1 MSAMSRGISGALIHS
16 QMALTE
22 FGVALILNTN
32 GLLVVVKQ
40 DSYNLLLAY
49 DMQVRVVAALELI
62 VNISVSSILS
72 PSIWADILQPSF
84 GGIVRVKVL

>member
-1 MSAMSRGISGALIHS
+1 MSRGISGALIHS

>member
-1 MSAMSRGISGALIHS
+1 MSAMSRGISGALVPC
-16 QMALTE
+16 QKALTE

-40 DSYNLLLAY
+40 DSDNLLLAY
-49 DMQVRVVAALELI
+49 NMQVRVIAALELT
-62 VNISVSSILS
+62 VDISVSSILS
-72 PSIWADILQPSF
+72 PSVWADILQPSF

>member
-49 DMQVRVVAALELI
+49 NMQVRVVAALELI

-84 GGIVRVKVL
+84 GGIIRVKVL

>member
-1 MSAMSRGISGALIHS
+1 MSRGISGALIHS

-49 DMQVRVVAALELI
+49 NMQVRVVAALELI